1 MKERGFDTETY
12 VDIQS
17 KTILERVSKFGEKL
31 YLEFGGKL
39 SNDFH
44 AARVLPGYQPNAK
57 IQVLKRIQDMS
68 EIYYCVSAKD
78 IQRGRVRHDFGLSYD
93 QQALKD
99 IAFLSEQGLNIS
111 GVVITRYEGESLA
124 ERFYNKLQHQN
135 IPVFLHREIPGYP
148 LNIDLV
154 VSEKGYGQQP
164 YLPTKKPIVI
174 VTGAGGGSGKMSVCL
189 AQIYHETQRGISAGF
204 AKFETFPIW
213 NLPIDHPV
221 NIAYEAATADLGDL
235 NMVDQFHLHAYNQIA
250 INYNRDLENFAIL
263 KQIFAK
269 IADPSNPVTRYASP
283 TDMGVNMAAAGII
296 NDAVV
301 REAGKQEIIRRYFQY
316 RLEYAEGIGKL
327 ETVERVERLMK
338 KAGVGV
344 SDRKTVLPAREA
356 AKSAQ
361 LTGKGNEGVYCGAAI
376 ELPDGTVVTG
386 KNSPIFHAESAAVLN
401 AIKTISGIDDHIHL
415 LPINLIQ
422 NVIKLKENISG
433 RASASL
439 NLEETLIVL
448 AISSTMN
455 PVAEICLRNLKQ
467 LAGCEMHITH
477 IPSHGDYGGLRKLQL
492 NFTTDGLHPNHS
504 IIEEEHK

>member
-154 VSEKGYGQQP
+154 VSEKAMVNNLTSPRRNPSSLSLVPVAAAAKCLSAWHKSTTKPNGESAPVLPNSRLSPFGICP
-164 YLPTKKPIVI
+164 LIIRSTSPTKQP
-174 VTGAGGGSGKMSVCL
+174 L
-189 AQIYHETQRGISAGF
+189 
-204 AKFETFPIW
+204 PIW
-213 NLPIDHPV
+213 
-221 NIAYEAATADLGDL
+221 
-235 NMVDQFHLHAYNQIA
+235 A
-250 INYNRDLENFAIL
+250 I
-263 KQIFAK
+263 
-269 IADPSNPVTRYASP
+269 
-283 TDMGVNMAAAGII
+283 
-296 NDAVV
+296 
-301 REAGKQEIIRRYFQY
+301 
-316 RLEYAEGIGKL
+316 
-327 ETVERVERLMK
+327 
-338 KAGVGV
+338 
-344 SDRKTVLPAREA
+344 
-356 AKSAQ
+356 
-361 LTGKGNEGVYCGAAI
+361 
-376 ELPDGTVVTG
+376 
-386 KNSPIFHAESAAVLN
+386 
-401 AIKTISGIDDHIHL
+401 
-415 LPINLIQ
+415 
-422 NVIKLKENISG
+422 
-433 RASASL
+433 
-439 NLEETLIVL
+439 
-448 AISSTMN
+448 
-455 PVAEICLRNLKQ
+455 
-467 LAGCEMHITH
+467 
-477 IPSHGDYGGLRKLQL
+477 
-492 NFTTDGLHPNHS
+492 
-504 IIEEEHK
+504 

>member
-154 VSEKGYGQQP
+154 VSEKRLWSTT
-164 YLPTKKPIVI
+164 LPPHEETHRHCHWCRWRQRQN
-174 VTGAGGGSGKMSVCL
+174 VCL
-189 AQIYHETQRGISAGF
+189 PGT
-204 AKFETFPIW
+204 
-213 NLPIDHPV
+213 NLPRNPTGNQRRFCQIRDFP
-221 NIAYEAATADLGDL
+221 
-235 NMVDQFHLHAYNQIA
+235 HL
-250 INYNRDLENFAIL
+250 
-263 KQIFAK
+263 
-269 IADPSNPVTRYASP
+269 
-283 TDMGVNMAAAGII
+283 
-296 NDAVV
+296 
-301 REAGKQEIIRRYFQY
+301 
-316 RLEYAEGIGKL
+316 
-327 ETVERVERLMK
+327 
-338 KAGVGV
+338 
-344 SDRKTVLPAREA
+344 
-356 AKSAQ
+356 
-361 LTGKGNEGVYCGAAI
+361 
-376 ELPDGTVVTG
+376 
-386 KNSPIFHAESAAVLN
+386 ESA
-401 AIKTISGIDDHIHL
+401 H
-415 LPINLIQ
+415 
-422 NVIKLKENISG
+422 
-433 RASASL
+433 
-439 NLEETLIVL
+439 
-448 AISSTMN
+448 
-455 PVAEICLRNLKQ
+455 
-467 LAGCEMHITH
+467 
-477 IPSHGDYGGLRKLQL
+477 
-492 NFTTDGLHPNHS
+492 
-504 IIEEEHK
+504 